1 MRYDVAPDE
10 FDTTVGAG
18 TAAAF
23 TTDADG
29 RIDSWSHEA
38 EALFEEQAKDVIGL
52 HLSTLFAV
60 HSSPTVPNSDAGDGG
75 MPLPWFERRNGTRF
89 EATYRTVELRD
100 ATTVVGH
107 VHLMD
112 ARTHATDKRDTVP
125 GSAVRRA
132 ASIGTQS
139 DQLRYS
145 EEARVSLLRR
155 LVIAQEEERRRIAR
169 DLHDH
174 LGQQLTSLRLKIE
187 AIRHTTTA
195 LPTVQSMLTQADAV
209 LSDIDRDIDFLSWEL
224 RPAALD
230 DLGLKAVLED
240 YVREWSRHSDVP
252 ARFHAEGVA
261 DNRIAPEI
269 EATLY
274 RIAQEALNN
283 VAKHA
288 HARSVAVVLEQ
299 RGSTMSLL
307 VEDDGIGCD
316 TTAASSTMIGVL
328 SMRERATVVGGTLDI
343 EPTAGG
349 GTTILARV
357 PLHLTDSDPS
367 DMTGTP
373 SPSTADS
380 KEFEQGGP
388 RGSLLAP
395 RSPDRLQELQRAVA
409 ARDEFIATV
418 AHELRNPIA
427 PLMFQVRLSIDRAE
441 QMDRA
446 GESVSADWARAHLR
460 RIEQRLHRLLET
472 LDRLLD
478 VSRLSSGRIDLEPD
492 NVDLVESVRDV
503 LASFEAEC
511 AVARCEVRV
520 TMPTTVTGWWDR
532 LRLDQICRNLVSN
545 AIRFGAGRAIHV
557 TVDAD
562 EQTAILTVR
571 DHGIGI
577 SRDKQDVIF
586 ERFERGP
593 DATRSGGFGIGL
605 WVVRNVCAAMGGS
618 ITVDSTVGGGAA
630 FAVTLPRRP
639 ERDQRREVT
648 E

>member
-1 MRYDVAPDE
+1 MSPDE
-10 FDTTVGAG
+10 FDTTVGAV

-29 RIDSWSHEA
+29 RIDSWSQEA

-60 HSSPTVPNSDAGDGG
+60 HPSPTVRKSDTGDGG
-75 MPLPWFERRNGTRF
+75 MPVPWFERRNGTRF
-89 EATYRTVELRD
+89 EARYRTVELRD

-112 ARTHATDKRDTVP
+112 ARTHATDKGDTVP
-125 GSAVRRA
+125 GSAVAQA
-132 ASIGTQS
+132 APIGTQS

-145 EEARVSLLRR
+145 EEARVGLLRR

-174 LGQQLTSLRLKIE
+174 LGQQLTSIRLKME
-187 AIRHTTTA
+187 AIRHATTA
-195 LPTVQSMLTQADAV
+195 LPTVQSMVTQADAL
-209 LSDIDRDIDFLSWEL
+209 LSHIDRDIDFLSWEL

-230 DLGLKAVLED
+230 DLGLMAVLD
-240 YVREWSRHSDVP
+240 NYVREWSRHSDVP

-261 DNRIAPEI
+261 ENRIAPEI

-288 HARSVAVVLEQ
+288 HARSVGVVLEQ

-316 TTAASSTMIGVL
+316 ASAASSTMVGFL

-357 PLHLTDSDPS
+357 PLRLTDSDPS
-367 DMTGTP
+367 HVTATLSP
-373 SPSTADS
+373 SPGNAND
-380 KEFEQGGP
+380 FEHGGP
-388 RGSLLAP
+388 RDSLLAR

-446 GESVSADWARAHLR
+446 GESVSPDWARAQLR

-478 VSRLSSGRIDLEPD
+478 VSRLASGRIDLEPE
-492 NVDLVESVRDV
+492 NMDLVECVRDV

-557 TVDAD
+557 TVEAD
-562 EQTAILTVR
+562 EDTAILTVR

-577 SRDKQDVIF
+577 SPDKQDVIF

-618 ITVDSTVGGGAA
+618 ITVDSAVGGGAA

-639 ERDQRREVT
+639 ERDQRPEVT
-648 E
+648 Q